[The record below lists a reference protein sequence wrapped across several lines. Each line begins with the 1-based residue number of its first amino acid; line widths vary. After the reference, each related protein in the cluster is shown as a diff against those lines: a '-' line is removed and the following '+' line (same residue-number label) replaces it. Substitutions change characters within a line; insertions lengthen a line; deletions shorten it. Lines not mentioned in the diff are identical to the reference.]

1 MRAPAAG
8 VGAVWQDAHVEADR
22 QRWDDRYEGATLA
35 SPRPPDVL
43 DGAEELEVLLPSG
56 GTAVDIACGTGGQS
70 MWLAGLGFE
79 VVALD
84 VSPVAVELTRS
95 AAAAHGFAGR
105 IDARVVDLDDGLP
118 ADLHDVAVVVCQ
130 RFRGRDL
137 YGPIV
142 DVLQPG
148 GVAIVSVL
156 SVVGV
161 EGQPGEFHAPAG
173 ELLDAF
179 TRPEVEIVHHAE
191 ERGLASI
198 VVVRRR

>member
-1 MRAPAAG
+1 
-8 VGAVWQDAHVEADR
+8 VEADR

-70 MWLAGLGFE
+70 MWLAGLGFD
-79 VVALD
+79 VLAID

-95 AAAAHGFAGR
+95 AAAAHDFAGR

-118 ADLHDVAVVVCQ
+118 ADLDDVAVVVCQ

-173 ELLDAF
+173 ELLHAF